1 MSQIHITNSEDESK
15 EIDETSESNS
25 TPEEITTIKDFKLT
39 SVKRTSTGTAP
50 LMKMMI
56 LEMIHLPQIT
66 LFVHLIVFYMK

>member
-39 SVKRTSTGTAP
+39 SVKRTSTGTAFDENDDP
-50 LMKMMI
+50 
-56 LEMIHLPQIT
+56 EMIHLPQIT